1 MKQAN
6 RSGIRTLVLVGA
18 LLGGGPLLVAQQ
30 SATQDPVI
38 PADQSKMNQQEP
50 SAAPADGTKMQDPIP
65 ADGTKMN
72 QPDPS
77 VPADNTKTN
86 QRDRNA
92 NEPTADQQ
100 KNNRS
105 DRELTQQIRRAIV
118 KDKSLSMYA
127 HNVKI
132 IAQNGVV
139 ILKGPVRSDD
149 EKRTVEAKAAEIAGQ
164 DKVTSQL
171 DVKAKK

>member
-6 RSGIRTLVLVGA
+6 RSGIRTVVLVGA
-18 LLGGGPLLVAQQ
+18 LLGGGTLLMAQQ
-30 SATQDPVI
+30 PATQDP
-38 PADQSKMNQQEP
+38 
-50 SAAPADGTKMQDPIP
+50 AAPADHTTMKQQDPAAAP
-65 ADGTKMN
+65 TDGTKMN

-100 KNNRS
+100 KENHS
-105 DRELTQQIRRAIV
+105 DRDVTQQIRRAIV
-118 KDKSLSMYA
+118 KDKSLSTYA

-132 IAQNGVV
+132 VTQNGMVT
-139 ILKGPVRSDD
+139 LKGPVRSDE
-149 EKRTVEAKAAEIAGQ
+149 EKRAVEAKAAEIAGQ